1 MPQLENAASRA
12 WARAVDAF
20 NRRDPDGFWALAAA
34 DARYED
40 RRKGLRDEG
49 PATPE
54 VVRALFEAFR
64 GLRLETERVAIRGSH
79 LALTRDRYRDTG
91 DPERPTT
98 VEVLTLTEVADDDLV
113 VSLTLFDPDDIDG
126 AMGELTAR
134 WIASGE
140 VAHPQVIE
148 AVRRLIETV
157 NRHDWD
163 AFTTLSAGATYVNH
177 RQLSSQ
183 GVQTIADH
191 MSSIRTMASLVPDY
205 WVELAE
211 VLTYSAR
218 GLVGDVFL
226 RGTATDGLAIEIP
239 LVMLLVVDRDRVTG
253 FEAFDPDQRDL
264 ALARFE
270 ELSVKDQPK

>member
-1 MPQLENAASRA
+1 MR
-12 WARAVDAF
+12 
-20 NRRDPDGFWALAAA
+20 
-34 DARYED
+34 
-40 RRKGLRDEG
+40 
-49 PATPE
+49 
-54 VVRALFEAFR
+54 
-64 GLRLETERVAIRGSH
+64 
-79 LALTRDRYRDTG
+79 
-91 DPERPTT
+91 
-98 VEVLTLTEVADDDLV
+98 DLV
-113 VSLTLFDPDDIDG
+113 SFDLDDIDG
-126 AMGELTAR
+126 AIEELDTR

-177 RQLSSQ
+177 RQLSSL

-239 LVMLLVVDRDRVTG
+239 LVMLVVVDRDRVTG

-270 ELSVKDQPK
+270 ELSVKD